1 MSAARGASGP
11 GHVFVI
17 AAPSGTGKTTVC
29 RRILEADPQLRLSV
43 SHTTRAPR
51 AGERDAVDYHF
62 VDDRRF
68 RELVD
73 QGAFLEHAE
82 YGGHAYGTSWQ
93 AIEAPLAA
101 GEDVVLEIEV
111 QGAAQVRERLPSA
124 CLIFLLPPDLEVL
137 ERRLRGR
144 GTDTEAVIQK
154 RMALV
159 DRELAAAG
167 IFDYAI
173 VNDDLDRAI
182 EDVLAVI
189 RGVRAGRSEALAGS
203 HGRAQVMARW
213 QQLRSRSGDRVA

>member
-29 RRILEADPQLRLSV
+29 RRILAADPRLRLSV

-51 AGERDAVDYHF
+51 AGERDGLDYHF
-62 VDDRRF
+62 VEDRRF

-73 QGAFLEHAE
+73 GGAFLEHAE

-137 ERRLRGR
+137 ERRLRDR

-189 RGVRAGRSEALAGS
+189 HGVRAGRSEALAAR
-203 HGRAQVMARW
+203 HGRAQVLTRW
-213 QQLRSRSGDRVA
+213 QQARSRSGDRVA

>member
-1 MSAARGASGP
+1 MSADAGAAGP

-29 RRILEADPQLRLSV
+29 RRILAADPGLRLSV
-43 SHTTRAPR
+43 SHTTRASR
-51 AGERDAVDYHF
+51 SGERDGADYHF

-73 QGAFLEHAE
+73 GGAFLEHAE

-93 AIEAPLAA
+93 AIEGPLEA

-124 CLIFLLPPDLEVL
+124 CLIFLLPPDLAVL
-137 ERRLRGR
+137 ERRLRAR
-144 GTDTEAVIQK
+144 GTDAEAVVQK

-173 VNDDLDRAI
+173 VNDDLDRAVA
-182 EDVLAVI
+182 EVLDVI
-189 RGVRAGRSEALAGS
+189 RGVRAGRTEALARR
-203 HGRAQVMARW
+203 HGRARVLARW
-213 QQLRSRSGDRVA
+213 QQARSRSGDRVA